1 MSETPAEN
9 TQLIKLQRRI
19 PDADPALLQ
28 DMLDDAEAYILAYTG
43 QPSLPDGLRSAQLRI
58 ASARYNA
65 LGLEGQSAH
74 SEGGVS
80 VSIESLP
87 ADLQRELDRYRIAK
101 VGW

>member
-1 MSETPAEN
+1 MSVTPTEN
-9 TQLIKLQRRI
+9 LQLTKLKRRI
-19 PDADPALLQ
+19 PGADSDLLQ

-43 QPSLPDGLRSAQLRI
+43 QPTLPDGLLSAQLRI
-58 ASARYNA
+58 AAARYNA

-80 VSIESLP
+80 VSVDQLP
-87 ADLQRELDRYRIAK
+87 PDLQAELNRYRLAK